1 MSAFIKQLIASRSS
15 TVVATAAI
23 ATSASYLFV
32 GREDD
37 SGFAGSPRIVRTAL
51 CHSGNAAAP
60 AAPAESLP
68 PPMSLPSLQK
78 LYLEFHAPKQ
88 LLENL
93 AVEMIAEM
101 EKGLAKENCDI
112 KMLPSFVCDLPTGKE
127 NGKYLALDLGGSNFR
142 VLRFK
147 VENGDVTLEASKK
160 AKIPKELMSKSS
172 TGVDMFQFIADTV
185 AQLPKT
191 DDHDANA
198 VLPLGF
204 TFSFPCKQFRLNAG
218 TLLHWTKGF
227 ETTGVVGA
235 NVVTLLQDAFL
246 ANNINVEVAA
256 LVNDT
261 VGTLVA
267 HVIEAPD
274 TVLGKL
280 L

>member
-32 GREDD
+32 EREDD
-37 SGFAGSPRIVRTAL
+37 SRFVSSPRLVRTAL
-51 CHSGNAAAP
+51 CHSENAAAP
-60 AAPAESLP
+60 AVPATQLP

-101 EKGLAKENCDI
+101 EKGLAKDNCDI

-191 DDHDANA
+191 DDSDTNA

-218 TLLHWTKGF
+218 TLLHWTK
-227 ETTGVVGA
+227 
-235 NVVTLLQDAFL
+235 DSR
-246 ANNINVEVAA
+246 
-256 LVNDT
+256 
-261 VGTLVA
+261 
-267 HVIEAPD
+267 P
-274 TVLGKL
+274 LGL
-280 L
+280 

>member
-1 MSAFIKQLIASRSS
+1 
-15 TVVATAAI
+15 
-23 ATSASYLFV
+23 
-32 GREDD
+32 
-37 SGFAGSPRIVRTAL
+37 
-51 CHSGNAAAP
+51 
-60 AAPAESLP
+60 
-68 PPMSLPSLQK
+68 
-78 LYLEFHAPKQ
+78 
-88 LLENL
+88 
-93 AVEMIAEM
+93 
-101 EKGLAKENCDI
+101 
-112 KMLPSFVCDLPTGKE
+112 MLPSFVCDLPTGKE

-191 DDHDANA
+191 EGPRCQSSASARLYFFIPMQTIQAERRDVATLDE
-198 VLPLGF
+198 GF
-204 TFSFPCKQFRLNAG
+204 
-218 TLLHWTKGF
+218 F

-280 L
+280 LWTRYEKSIRTNKINDF

>member
-1 MSAFIKQLIASRSS
+1 MCPSANKSGYEGVNEVHAQRRGEIRLSVLFVLLKDSIHPLESKCLPLSS
-15 TVVATAAI
+15 NSSLRDHHGRRLAAI

-37 SGFAGSPRIVRTAL
+37 SGFAGSPRIVRTL

-101 EKGLAKENCDI
+101 EKGRAKDNCDI

-191 DDHDANA
+191 GPRCQRSASA
-198 VLPLGF
+198 RLYF
-204 TFSFPCKQFRLNAG
+204 FISCKHYRLNAG
-218 TLLHWTKGF
+218 TLLHWTKGSKPP
-227 ETTGVVGA
+227 
-235 NVVTLLQDAFL
+235 
-246 ANNINVEVAA
+246 A
-256 LVNDT
+256 L
-261 VGTLVA
+261 
-267 HVIEAPD
+267 
-274 TVLGKL
+274 
-280 L
+280 

>member
-1 MSAFIKQLIASRSS
+1 MF
-15 TVVATAAI
+15 AT
-23 ATSASYLFV
+23 
-32 GREDD
+32 
-37 SGFAGSPRIVRTAL
+37 
-51 CHSGNAAAP
+51 
-60 AAPAESLP
+60 
-68 PPMSLPSLQK
+68 
-78 LYLEFHAPKQ
+78 
-88 LLENL
+88 
-93 AVEMIAEM
+93 
-101 EKGLAKENCDI
+101 
-112 KMLPSFVCDLPTGKE
+112 PTGK

-191 DDHDANA
+191 EDHDANA